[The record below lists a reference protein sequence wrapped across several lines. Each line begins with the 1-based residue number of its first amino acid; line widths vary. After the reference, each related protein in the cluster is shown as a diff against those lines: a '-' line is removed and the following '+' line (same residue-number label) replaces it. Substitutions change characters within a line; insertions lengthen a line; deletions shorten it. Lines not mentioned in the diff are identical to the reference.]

1 MIVLAL
7 GFYVII
13 SCVVSWARMGKD
25 KKEKKRK
32 SGLADDI
39 LEGDKLKASSRV
51 KQRKARQ
58 GEGEE
63 TVMTC

>member
-1 MIVLAL
+1 
-7 GFYVII
+7 
-13 SCVVSWARMGKD
+13 MGKD

-63 TVMTC
+63 TVMIC